1 MFPGFV
7 EIQFPRPGNLVSQTF
22 LIGKDELFFMNWI
35 DKLEKK
41 FGRYAIHNLMY
52 YVIILYALG
61 YVINVMAPDFYTGY
75 LSLDPTAILHG
86 QIWRIVTF
94 IIYPPSTGLFFFLIS
109 MYLYYSIGKV
119 LELQWGAFR
128 FNLYLLTGMLL
139 HVVAAFLSC
148 YVFGAN
154 IGPMFGTYYLNYSL
168 FFAFAATYPNMQF
181 LLFFIIPIKAKWLG
195 IINAVYF
202 GVTIV
207 AGFAA
212 PYLSVQTLLTL
223 YQAGI
228 IAHPAYAVMALV
240 SLGNFLIFFF
250 GMKNMRRYS
259 PKEVHRRQVYN
270 RSVQQGEKRASVH
283 RCAVCGRTEKDGDD
297 LVFRYCSKCNGNYE
311 YCQDHLFTHEHVK

>member
-1 MFPGFV
+1 
-7 EIQFPRPGNLVSQTF
+7 
-22 LIGKDELFFMNWI
+22 MNWI

-61 YVINVMAPDFYTGY
+61 YVINVVAPDFYTGY

-109 MYLYYSIGKV
+109 MYLYYSIGRV
-119 LELQWGAFR
+119 LEMQWGAFR

-148 YVFGAN
+148 YVFGTN

-195 IINAVYF
+195 IINAIYF

-212 PYLSVQTLLTL
+212 PYLSYNTILTL
-223 YQAGI
+223 IQAGI
-228 IAHPAYAVMALV
+228 VPHPAYAVMALV
-240 SLGNFLIFFF
+240 SLGHFLIFFF
-250 GMKNMRRYS
+250 GMRNAKRYS
-259 PKEVHRRQVYN
+259 PKEIHRRKVYS
-270 RSVQQGEKRASVH
+270 RSVQQGEKRASIH
-283 RCAVCGRTEKDGDD
+283 KCAVCGRTEKDGDD